1 MAEQN
6 DSNLM
11 DALLDEARK
20 RGETRMFLEG
30 TTVDHV
36 TQDKADLVIHHVEL
50 YVKQRSLSR
59 RDIGR
64 DIGVSASVISEVL
77 NKKYA
82 GDWRQVIIDLDCWL
96 DQQQQRDKSPHA
108 ERPFVPTN
116 VAREIFSIAQMVITT
131 RKIGM
136 VYGPDS
142 SGIGKTMTLR
152 ALHKEKPGSILVTC
166 DKIEANPTGLLR
178 AIATELQITPAQ
190 ANRALYARIKEMLKG
205 TSRLLIVDQIHNLRR
220 SKDDKP
226 FYILTDLWDAT
237 GAPQLWCGTADLVAY
252 LNKGR
257 RQDESLAQIRRRLAI
272 VRDLLQRTR
281 SEGDGGK
288 GEPLFS
294 IDDIRRVF
302 GSNKVRLAPDA
313 ERFLMQLA
321 NIPDAGGL
329 GTADNLVQLATAL
342 AGNDKRDFIDQG
354 MLLACLQYTVQADVY
369 QHLISQ
375 VKLEQRR
382 PRAMAAAG

>member
-1 MAEQN
+1 
-6 DSNLM
+6 
-11 DALLDEARK
+11 
-20 RGETRMFLEG
+20 MFLEG
-30 TTVDHV
+30 SSTEDV
-36 TQDKADLVIHHVEL
+36 TQEKAGMVIHHVEL
-50 YVKQRSLSR
+50 YVKERHISR
-59 RDIGR
+59 KEIGR
-64 DIGVSASVISEVL
+64 DLGLSASVISEVL
-77 NKKYA
+77 NNKYA
-82 GDWRQVIIDLDCWL
+82 GDWRQVVLDLDAWL
-96 DQQQQRDKSPHA
+96 DQQRVRDQSPHA
-108 ERPFVPTN
+108 ARPFIETE
-116 VAREIFSIAQMVITT
+116 VAREIFSIANMVITM

-142 SGIGKTMTLR
+142 SGIGKTFAME

-178 AIATELQITPAQ
+178 AIARELQISDSQ
-190 ANRALYARIKEMLKG
+190 ANRALYARIKEVLKG

-237 GAPQLWCGTADLVAY
+237 GSPQLWCGTADLVSY
-252 LNKGR
+252 FNKGR

-294 IDDIRRVF
+294 IDSIRKVF
-302 GSNKVRLAPDA
+302 GSNKIRLAPDA

-321 NIPDAGGL
+321 SIPDAGGL
-329 GTADNLVQLATAL
+329 GAADNLVQLATAL
-342 AGNDKRDFIDQG
+342 AASDKRESIDQG

-382 PRAMAAAG
+382 PRIAAAG

>member
-1 MAEQN
+1 MADQQDN
-6 DSNLM
+6 RLM
-11 DALLDEARK
+11 DALMDEARK

-30 TTVDHV
+30 TSPEQV
-36 TQDKADLVIHHVEL
+36 TQEKADLVIHHVEL
-50 YVKQRSLSR
+50 YAKERKLSR
-59 RDIGR
+59 KDIGR
-64 DIGVSASVISEVL
+64 DIGVSASVVSEVL
-77 NKKYA
+77 NKRYA
-82 GDWRQVIIDLDCWL
+82 GDWRQVILDLDCWL
-96 DQQQQRDKSPHA
+96 DQQQQRDQSPHA
-108 ERPFVPTN
+108 ERPFILTS
-116 VAREIFSIAQMVITT
+116 VAREIFSIANMVITT

-142 SGIGKTMTLR
+142 SGIGKTMALR
-152 ALHKEKPGSILVTC
+152 ALQKEKPGSILVTC
-166 DKIEANPTGLLR
+166 DKIESNPTGLLR
-178 AIATELQITPAQ
+178 AIAAGLQITPAQ
-190 ANRALYARIKEMLKG
+190 SNRALYSRIKEILKG

-237 GAPQLWCGTADLVAY
+237 GSPQLWCGTADLVSY

-281 SEGDGGK
+281 SEGDGGR
-288 GEPLFS
+288 GEPLFT
-294 IDDIRRVF
+294 IEDIRKVF
-302 GSNKVRLAPDA
+302 GSNKIRLAPDA

-329 GTADNLVQLATAL
+329 GAADNLVQLATAL
-342 AGNDKRDFIDQG
+342 ALNDKRESIDQG
-354 MLLACLQYTVQADVY
+354 MLLGCLQYTVQADVY
-369 QHLISQ
+369 HHLISQ

-382 PRAMAAAG
+382 PRVAAAG

>member
-1 MAEQN
+1 MADNN
-6 DSNLM
+6 DNTLM
-11 DALLDEARK
+11 DALLDESRK

-30 TTVDHV
+30 AKPEQV
-36 TQDKADLVIHHVEL
+36 TDEKTDLVIHHVEM
-50 YVKQRSLSR
+50 YVKERGMSR
-59 RDIGR
+59 KDIAR

-82 GDWRQVIIDLDCWL
+82 GDWRQVILDLDCWL

-108 ERPFVPTN
+108 TRPFVSTN
-116 VAREIFSIAQMVITT
+116 VAREIFSIANMVITT

-136 VYGPDS
+136 IYGPDS

-152 ALHKEKPGSILVTC
+152 ALQKEKPGSILVTC

-178 AIATELQITPAQ
+178 AIARELQINDGQ
-190 ANRALYARIKEMLKG
+190 SNRALYARIKDILRG

-220 SKDDKP
+220 SKEDKP
-226 FYILTDLWDAT
+226 FYILTDLWDYAQS
-237 GAPQLWCGTADLVAY
+237 PQLWCGTADLVSY

-294 IDDIRRVF
+294 IDDIRKVF
-302 GSNKVRLAPDA
+302 GSNKIRLAPDA
-313 ERFLMQLA
+313 ERFLMQIS

-329 GTADNLVQLATAL
+329 GAADNLVQLATAL
-342 AGNDKRDFIDQG
+342 AQNDNRSSIDQG

-375 VKLEQRR
+375 VRLEQRQR
-382 PRAMAAAG
+382 PKIAAAG